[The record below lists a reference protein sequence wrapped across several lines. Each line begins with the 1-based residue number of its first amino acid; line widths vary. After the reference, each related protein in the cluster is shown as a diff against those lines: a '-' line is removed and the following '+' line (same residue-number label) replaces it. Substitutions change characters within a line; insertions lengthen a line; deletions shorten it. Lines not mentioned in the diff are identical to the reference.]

1 MVIEK
6 QFTIQSKSKI
16 LSSSPS
22 IFLLLAGEPK
32 TAIEIVIHPL
42 YKKNKT
48 TNQCALLSVDMIF
61 VVGTNVPMKRVS
73 KLFEMLSRQVL
84 AIAYIRKATTTID
97 YYGTHNR
104 QFGRIKSSGL

>member
-1 MVIEK
+1 
-6 QFTIQSKSKI
+6 
-16 LSSSPS
+16 
-22 IFLLLAGEPK
+22 
-32 TAIEIVIHPL
+32 
-42 YKKNKT
+42 
-48 TNQCALLSVDMIF
+48 MIF

-84 AIAYIRKATTTID
+84 AIAYIRKATTID

>member
-1 MVIEK
+1 
-6 QFTIQSKSKI
+6 
-16 LSSSPS
+16 
-22 IFLLLAGEPK
+22 
-32 TAIEIVIHPL
+32 
-42 YKKNKT
+42 
-48 TNQCALLSVDMIF
+48 MIF

-104 QFGRIKSSGL
+104 QFGKNQVVRIVRNLFTAD